1 MSAAVKPN
9 RRRRSFAPLKTEIR
23 AERLRQDLTL
33 IAVSEA
39 SGISSYRV
47 SIIERALDEPTAE
60 ELAKL
65 REAIARLA
73 KERSLS

>member
-1 MSAAVKPN
+1 MSIAVKPN

-23 AERLRQDLTL
+23 GERLRHDLTL

-47 SIIERALDEPTAE
+47 SIIERALAEPTAE

-65 REAIARLA
+65 HEAIARLSA
-73 KERSLS
+73 ERNQ